1 MPVQKSHISQW
12 GASSGLEKHEA
23 AGQVLFWFWWCTE
36 LENVWF
42 SHEHEFL
49 FISYDLY
56 ETSRQTC
63 RNRAFLHTHFLH
75 GLCLGQGINTRTAVL
90 TTCRME
96 GNTWWQ
102 ICPTLP
108 ILSLKPSSKPKI
120 LSNMRKALL
129 SAQHWPDGGIQ
140 IPRIPLLQYYKG
152 ILFNPIQF
160 NSKVFIWQWLVLRE
174 YNKLKKLQPL
184 MLLDANAVWDLI
196 TWKRTD
202 LRIRKG
208 RKKKI
213 RTNGWLVIPLML
225 APQQSRHAVQRQ

>member
-1 MPVQKSHISQW
+1 MGCIIRAWEAWGRRPSAFLILMMHWVGKCVIFAWAWVLVYILWPVWNIKADMQKSCVSTHPFSAWIVSW
-12 GASSGLEKHEA
+12 SRNKHPP
-23 AGQVLFWFWWCTE
+23 
-36 LENVWF
+36 
-42 SHEHEFL
+42 
-49 FISYDLY
+49 
-56 ETSRQTC
+56 
-63 RNRAFLHTHFLH
+63 
-75 GLCLGQGINTRTAVL
+75 AVL